1 MKITSS
7 SQQKNTGWSWHNP
20 TLRGWVYQIFTIIT
34 VLFLVYYLGSNM
46 IENLRLM
53 GLPFGFDFLT
63 STASFDIGWTIID
76 YRPDMNYWRVYLV
89 GMSNTLILS
98 FLIIVFA
105 TVLGFLMGVVRLS
118 KHPLVAILARA
129 YIEIFR
135 NIPLLIQIIFWFVV
149 VFLELPKPKNSF
161 TLGESVFLNNRG
173 LYTPELLTNSPV
185 LMVLLLT
192 VAVWLLYWLLP
203 SRLKPQQ
210 SQLKSPSEPEAKSLA
225 VLATTGIKWLG
236 YGLMLYVVFLIF
248 SDDFSWQNP
257 QRGRFNIEGGLFLPA
272 AFCAALIAMTV
283 YRSVTI
289 AEMVRAGIL
298 SVDQGQKNA
307 AQAIGFTRWQTLK
320 LILIPQSARS
330 IIPPLINAWLTIVKE
345 SSLAVAI
352 GFPELVS
359 LFMQTSLNQT
369 GRAIEVVMMVMAFY
383 VVTSL
388 LISGLM
394 NQLNKRMQIKE
405 R

>member
-1 MKITSS
+1 MKSRSPSRQTDAS
-7 SQQKNTGWSWHNP
+7 WSWHNP
-20 TLRGWVYQIFTIIT
+20 KLRAWVYQIST
-34 VLFLVYYLGSNM
+34 VLVVLLLVYYLGSNM
-46 IENLRLM
+46 VENLRLM

-63 STASFDIGWTIID
+63 STASFDIGWSIID

-89 GMSNTLILS
+89 GISNTLILS

-105 TVLGFLMGVVRLS
+105 TLLGFFMGVVRLT
-118 KHPLVAILARA
+118 KHPLLALLARG
-129 YIEIFR
+129 YVEIFR

-149 VFLELPKPKNSF
+149 IFLELPKPKSSF
-161 TLGESVFLNNRG
+161 SIGESFFLNNRG
-173 LYTPELLTNSPV
+173 FYAPELLTDTP
-185 LMVLLLT
+185 LMMVLLLT
-192 VAVWLLYWLLP
+192 LVVWLVYWMLP
-203 SRLKPQQ
+203 AKLKRKD
-210 SQLKSPSEPEAKSLA
+210 LKNGSVTSM
-225 VLATTGIKWLG
+225 VLATTGLRWLG
-236 YGLMLYVVFLIF
+236 YGLMLYVMFLLF
-248 SDDFSWQNP
+248 STSFEWQNP
-257 QRGRFNIEGGLFLPA
+257 ERGRFNIEGGLFLPS
-272 AFCAALIAMTV
+272 AFCAALIAMSV

-298 SVDQGQKNA
+298 SVDTGQKNA
-307 AQAIGFTRWQTLK
+307 AQAIGFTPWQTLK

-330 IIPPLINAWLTIVKE
+330 IIPPLINSWLTIVKE

-388 LISGLM
+388 LISGVM
-394 NQLNKRMQIKE
+394 NQINKRMQIQE

>member
-1 MKITSS
+1 MKSTSP
-7 SQQKNTGWSWHNP
+7 QKTDTSWSWHNP
-20 TLRGWVYQIFTIIT
+20 VLRAWFYQCATIII
-34 VLFLVYYLGSNM
+34 VLLLVYYLGSNI

-53 GLPFGFDFLT
+53 GLPFGFDFLS
-63 STASFDIGWTIID
+63 STASFDIGWTLID

-89 GMSNTLILS
+89 GITNTLVLS
-98 FLIIVFA
+98 LLIIVFA

-129 YIEIFR
+129 YVEIFR

-149 VFLELPKPKNSF
+149 IFLELPKPKHSF
-161 TLGESVFLNNRG
+161 AIGEAFFLNNRG
-173 LYTPELLTNSPV
+173 FYTPELLTDSPL
-185 LMVLLLT
+185 LMVLLAT
-192 VAVWLLYWLLP
+192 VVVWVVYWLLP
-203 SRLKPQQ
+203 RGLKSTKSPQQ
-210 SQLKSPSEPEAKSLA
+210 QATKSLA
-225 VLATTGIKWLG
+225 MLATTGLKWLG

-248 SDDFSWQNP
+248 SGNFEWVNP
-257 QRGRFNIEGGLFLPA
+257 EKGRFNIEGGMFLPA
-272 AFCAALIAMTV
+272 AFCAALIAMSV

-307 AQAIGFTRWQTLK
+307 AQAIGFTQWQTLK
-320 LILIPQSARS
+320 LVLIPQSARS
-330 IIPPLINAWLTIVKE
+330 IIPPLINSWLTIVKE

-369 GRAIEVVMMVMAFY
+369 GRAIEVVLMVMAFY

-388 LISGLM
+388 LISGVM
-394 NQLNKRMQIKE
+394 NQVNKRMQIQE